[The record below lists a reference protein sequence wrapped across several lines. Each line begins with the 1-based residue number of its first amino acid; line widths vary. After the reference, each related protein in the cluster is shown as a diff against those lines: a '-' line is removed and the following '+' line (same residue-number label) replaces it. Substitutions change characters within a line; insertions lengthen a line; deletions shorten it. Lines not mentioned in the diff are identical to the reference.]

1 MAKRI
6 NYWDNLKCFLII
18 LVVVGHFIEPLV
30 PDSPDAKKVWL
41 WIYSFHMPLFIFIA
55 GYFHRNVKI
64 IPKMYMYFALGF
76 LSKFLLFVPRLF
88 WSENPGFSLLSESG
102 LPWFMFAMGLFIGV
116 SYLLRNLDA
125 RLVLGMSIL
134 IAFFAGYDKSVKDYF
149 VLSRFLVFFPFYYSG
164 VLLQPINIPERL
176 SKIRWS
182 KLIGIFV
189 LGGVLFLFISNIS
202 DFYHFRP
209 YFTGRNPY
217 GWHRDIGIIFRMVAY
232 FISFVMC
239 IALLAACPRKN
250 LGFFTVV
257 GSRSLQIYF
266 WHRFFISIAVH
277 YGILSLAATSIGKL
291 IYGLLAVAFA
301 IFLSLRPWQ
310 FPVVQIKNMCLNKK
324 ETLHKY

>member
-1 MAKRI
+1 MVAKRI

-189 LGGVLFLFISNIS
+189 LGGCFSYLFPTLVISTIFVLILPVVI
-202 DFYHFRP
+202 P
-209 YFTGRNPY
+209 
-217 GWHRDIGIIFRMVAY
+217 MVGTEILVLY
-232 FISFVMC
+232 LEW
-239 IALLAACPRKN
+239 LL
-250 LGFFTVV
+250 
-257 GSRSLQIYF
+257 
-266 WHRFFISIAVH
+266 
-277 YGILSLAATSIGKL
+277 ILSV
-291 IYGLLAVAFA
+291 LLCA
-301 IFLSLRPWQ
+301 
-310 FPVVQIKNMCLNKK
+310 
-324 ETLHKY
+324 